1 MSITT
6 NRVIKRLIHV
16 IFYMMPE
23 KFKNSSQSSA
33 SMTISDISH
42 RDQMINRVRDL
53 VHLVYLHMF
62 VTVMQE
68 TRYRA
73 LRTFE
78 KIMSVIFPS
87 LLQQFS

>member
-1 MSITT
+1 
-6 NRVIKRLIHV
+6 
-16 IFYMMPE
+16 MMPE

-53 VHLVYLHMF
+53 VHLVHLHMF